1 MRYARNEWSSEGMKG
16 ETKIKMM
23 EKQSNVKQ
31 IAKAKRKQWPCEI
44 CYRASILGQLLQ
56 QKTLKIK
63 KVKIEFFLQM

>member
-31 IAKAKRKQWPCEI
+31 IAKAKR
-44 CYRASILGQLLQ
+44 R
-56 QKTLKIK
+56 
-63 KVKIEFFLQM
+63 